1 MDCDSTFYSSS
12 HNSNSEINLY
22 KMLVKSSMLYSEADD
37 AVLQFADSDSVNMS
51 HFTVDYA
58 YDLNECGDGYSQW
71 SGDSQSY
78 RIGSLCCG
86 YVWQR
91 TCPNPVTLIYNEGE
105 VTMSNIRIN
114 LIINN
119 NSAQINATAN
129 DLGFS
134 FDDDGDVGFIDN
146 YGVMTVSN
154 MTMDNSLGYYMFYNE
169 GK

>member
-1 MDCDSTFYSSS
+1 
-12 HNSNSEINLY
+12 
-22 KMLVKSSMLYSEADD
+22 
-37 AVLQFADSDSVNMS
+37 MS
-51 HFTVDYA
+51 QLTVDYS
-58 YDLNECGDGYSQW
+58 YDLNDCGDGYSQW

-78 RIGSLCCG
+78 EIGGLATG

-105 VTMSNIRIN
+105 VVLNFIRIN

-119 NSAQINATAN
+119 NSAQINATAD

-146 YGVMTVSN
+146 YGVMTVNN
-154 MTMDNSLGYYMFYNE
+154 MTMDNSMGYYMFYNE
-169 GK
+169 GKFVCIFSLHLAWNLTVALSA